1 MKKTILAAMV
11 STAILLGCG
20 KTETDAQGQA
30 AATSQQA
37 TKAITGIRP
46 DVVEEIDTQYANSS
60 LRPYMLMVARDLQG
74 MFDLDFNDPV
84 ATDKAIASYVG
95 SASCV
100 LEEMMER
107 DSQESPVFISQF
119 LLDVTFN
126 TPERELVKEKLSKSA
141 DLRTYEHNASHCQ
154 AQKQSMVL

>member
-46 DVVEEIDTQYANSS
+46 DVVEGRIQ
-60 LRPYMLMVARDLQG
+60 M
-74 MFDLDFNDPV
+74 
-84 ATDKAIASYVG
+84 
-95 SASCV
+95 
-100 LEEMMER
+100 
-107 DSQESPVFISQF
+107 
-119 LLDVTFN
+119 
-126 TPERELVKEKLSKSA
+126 
-141 DLRTYEHNASHCQ
+141 
-154 AQKQSMVL
+154 